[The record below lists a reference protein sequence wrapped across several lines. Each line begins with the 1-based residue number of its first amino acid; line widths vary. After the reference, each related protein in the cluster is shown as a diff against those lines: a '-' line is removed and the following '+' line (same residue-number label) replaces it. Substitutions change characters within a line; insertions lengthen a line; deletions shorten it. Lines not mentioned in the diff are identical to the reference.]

1 MDYLAAALE
10 RNAAALEK
18 ARAVRAGQPKRRGAL
33 DERALRALEAD
44 KRRIVRYGFD
54 HEIAEQM
61 YRDGFSLAGIALRF
75 GVSKGVVGDV
85 LRARGIKIRSN
96 GLGIHAEA
104 AE

>member
-1 MDYLAAALE
+1 MDALAAALASVDE
-10 RNAAALEK
+10 RLAK
-18 ARAVRAGQPKRRGAL
+18 ARAVRAAQPKRRGAL

-54 HEIAEQM
+54 HELAEQM
-61 YRDGFSLAGIALRF
+61 YRDGLSLAGIALRF